1 MKCGYRAR
9 AGRALLGFVS
19 AALLS
24 MGVARA
30 QDAKPADGWTFQVT
44 PYLWL
49 AGFGGDITGERGNTA
64 SFSAGIGD
72 VLSHLDGGL
81 MLLGEARHGRFGIL
95 ADFDYANLSA
105 ESGHFGP
112 LLGQPSATMKE
123 YLGTLEGAYRFV
135 DAPGFKL
142 DGLGGVRVMSLNTE
156 LSFSGALLPP
166 RSDSAGDTWADPL
179 LGLRVILPIAG
190 GFFANAY
197 GDVGGG
203 PNSDL
208 TGQLYG
214 GFGYN
219 FNETF
224 TAYVG
229 YRYLTMHHATER
241 LDFDIAQQ
249 GPLIGVGIRF

>member
-1 MKCGYRAR
+1 LL
-9 AGRALLGFVS
+9 AL
-19 AALLS
+19 ALTALFS
-24 MGVARA
+24 VGVVRA
-30 QDAKPADGWTFQVT
+30 QDSKPADGWTFQAT

-49 AGFGGDITGERGNTA
+49 AGIGGSVTAPNGDSA

-95 ADFDYANLSA
+95 ADFDYAKLSA
-105 ESGHFGP
+105 DGRAGP
-112 LLGQPSATMKE
+112 LLGQPSMTTRE
-123 YLGTLEGAYRFV
+123 YLGTLEAGYRFI
-135 DAPGFKL
+135 DTPGLKF

-156 LSFSGALLPP
+156 LNFSGGILPP
-166 RSDSAGDTWADPL
+166 RADSFGDTWADPVL
-179 LGLRVILPIAG
+179 ALRAIIPIAG
-190 GFFANAY
+190 GFFANVY

-203 PNSDL
+203 PDSDL

-219 FNETF
+219 INETF
-224 TAYVG
+224 SAYVG
-229 YRYLTMHHATER
+229 YRYLTMHHTVNK
-241 LDFDIAQQ
+241 LDYEISQQ